1 MRLLDLAKPEQKQ
14 NPSGSPAAQPAAQ
27 ASPTVSGFRVQA
39 KRTKS
44 AKELSN
50 RFAEISFLEMM
61 IEGETL
67 SVLNVESR
75 DLRKEPALFSIIRFK
90 PDVIECAYTCLA
102 NMSPKKRQLEVL
114 RHFLNMLT
122 LAEDCYDVQM
132 KQIYQLVES
141 SFAEM
146 TEYVSTDYDKLYS
159 LYDNLKTEL
168 NSAQKKL
175 KELGEANSVLSKEN
189 YELKSRND
197 ELTLRLRSLETLSD
211 SVLQLKIQEWLS
223 EHNGEINISDF
234 SKVYNVPEMR
244 VEQMLNKMVTE
255 GYLETKG

>member
-1 MRLLDLAKPEQKQ
+1 MPDLKVGESGQKQ
-14 NPSGSPAAQPAAQ
+14 GATTPSQAQ
-27 ASPTVSGFRVQA
+27 AMPSLPTVNGFRVQA
-39 KRTKS
+39 SRTKS
-44 AKELSN
+44 LKELSS

-61 IEGETL
+61 AEGDTL

-75 DLRKEPALFSIIRFK
+75 DLRKDPALFSIIRFK
-90 PDVIECAYTCLA
+90 PDMIECAYTCLA
-102 NMSPKKRQLEVL
+102 NMSPKKRQLEVV

-122 LAEDCYDVQM
+122 LAEDCYQVQI
-132 KQIYQLVES
+132 KQIYQLVET

-168 NSAQKKL
+168 SSAQKKL
-175 KELGEANSVLSKEN
+175 RELTEANAALSKEN

-197 ELTLRLRSLETLSD
+197 ELTLKLRSLETLSD
-211 SVLQLKIQEWLS
+211 SVLQLKIQEWLA
-223 EHNGEINISDF
+223 EHKGEINISDF